1 MNTLAVFHSCACTD
15 GEKKRKST
23 IFPIYPITDGCK
35 MHLNLKKKKK
45 NQRGGANYLKGK
57 RTERNLRIGRG
68 WRASSEDWR
77 VICACESVLGHG
89 FSCRIVFSFARA
101 CVRACMR
108 ACVRVFVRD
117 CGSVPAPE
125 VTRGIESEI
134 LECEKEREL
143 PRMICVMESWEARI
157 FSNRKRTI
165 ITRTRTTRTR
175 TTRNMVSGK

>member
-108 ACVRVFVRD
+108 ARVRAGLRERA
-117 CGSVPAPE
+117 CA
-125 VTRGIESEI
+125 RGHAWDRIWN
-134 LECEKEREL
+134 LRMRE
-143 PRMICVMESWEARI
+143 
-157 FSNRKRTI
+157 
-165 ITRTRTTRTR
+165 RTRTT
-175 TTRNMVSGK
+175 SDDLCHGKLGGEDFFKQEKDDNNKNKNNKNKNNEKHGKW

>member
-1 MNTLAVFHSCACTD
+1 M
-15 GEKKRKST
+15 K
-23 IFPIYPITDGCK
+23 
-35 MHLNLKKKKK
+35 
-45 NQRGGANYLKGK
+45 
-57 RTERNLRIGRG
+57 TE
-68 WRASSEDWR
+68 E
-77 VICACESVLGHG
+77 
-89 FSCRIVFSFARA
+89 SFAHVRACLGTGFRAGSSFLSRVRA
-101 CVRACMR
+101 CVR